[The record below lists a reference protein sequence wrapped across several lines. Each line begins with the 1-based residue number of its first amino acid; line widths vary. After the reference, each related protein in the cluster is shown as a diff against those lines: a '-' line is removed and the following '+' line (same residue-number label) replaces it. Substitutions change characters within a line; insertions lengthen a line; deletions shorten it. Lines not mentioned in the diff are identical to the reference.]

1 MSKKEIIFL
10 KNCYKKESDAKVAL
24 RILMVLY
31 TKKGESSWK
40 VGEKLQYDHKAVLTW
55 KNRYEKEGIEGL
67 KTKPRSGK
75 PMLLSRRQEERIR
88 KKIAVED
95 LAKPWTTK
103 RVCEMI
109 KRETGVI
116 YTQRHVQRMLH
127 KWNFALLV
135 PRPTFWQ
142 RASGEEIKRF
152 WKKNTLLQEEISRL

>member
-1 MSKKEIIFL
+1 MNKKEINFL
-10 KNCYKKESDAKVAL
+10 KKFYKKESDAKVAL
-24 RILMVLY
+24 RILMVLH

-40 VGEKLQYDHKAVLTW
+40 VGEKLQCDHKAVLTW
-55 KNRYEKEGIEGL
+55 KNRYEKLGIDGL
-67 KTKPRSGK
+67 RTKPRSGK
-75 PMLLSRRQEERIR
+75 PKLISQRQEE
-88 KKIAVED
+88 KLKSKILIED
-95 LAKPWTTK
+95 SAKPWTTK

-109 KRETGVI
+109 KRETGII

-152 WKKNTLLQEEISRL
+152 WKKNTLLQEEIS